1 MCVASEIFFDYR
13 LLSPLFAPYLSLN
26 QYIMSTKLYLR
37 KNSGNVKISLRYR
50 PNRQT
55 NIVVATPFS
64 IAAEKWDSQKEIY
77 SESFKK
83 KKPTNEVDKKQ
94 NIFIDG
100 FNIKLNE
107 FKTSIDS
114 FIMSNNFNVGSTQ
127 LKNFINQNFGGKDKI
142 KLVKKSV
149 SFNSMSQFIEEY
161 ITEKSVHSLGK
172 HKPLT
177 LASIKKFRVIKNKL
191 EKINSKLTIQ
201 NIDDNFRDTF
211 TQWCI
216 TNRYSETTIVK
227 ELKIIKTF
235 IKFAKSKKYKVN
247 DDVFN
252 WSFYINPKEY
262 KHPTLSFSELQKI
275 ESIDLDSDYLDNA
288 RDWLLIGCYTGQRVS
303 DLLNFNHKDI
313 FEEDFLSFTQKK
325 TKENIT
331 IFLPPKVKSILQKRN
346 GQFPRKISD
355 QRFNDYIKTVCK
367 SAEIIEL
374 MIGGKLVNKRKVID
388 EYSKWELVTS
398 HICRR
403 SFVTN
408 FRHILGDEGVMI
420 NTGHKSQS
428 MVDLYDQNT
437 SLDKVKKI
445 KDILIKKM
453 ELSEEMEK

>member
-1 MCVASEIFFDYR
+1 MASEIFFNCR
-13 LLSPLFAPYLSLN
+13 LLSPLYAPYLSLN

-64 IAAEKWDSQKEIY
+64 IEAEKWDSQKEIY

-127 LKNFINQNFGGKDKI
+127 LKNFINQNFGGKEKLKSI
-142 KLVKKSV
+142 KKAVPSNL
-149 SFNSMSQFIEEY
+149 MSQFIEEY

-331 IFLPPKVKSILQKRN
+331 IFLPPKVKSILKKRN
-346 GQFPRKISD
+346 GNFPRKISD
-355 QRFNDYIKTVCK
+355 QRFNEYIKEVCK
-367 SAEIIEL
+367 TVEL
-374 MIGGKLVNKRKVID
+374 NEPIIGGKLINKRKVID
-388 EYSKWELVTS
+388 EYYKWELITS

-420 NTGHKSQS
+420 NTGHKTQS

-437 SLDKVKKI
+437 SMDKAKKL
-445 KDILIKKM
+445 KEILIKKM
-453 ELSEEMEK
+453 ELSEQMYK